1 VSFLSANHQ
10 FKKLRGIL
18 IKRDI
23 KGIRGISRE
32 LVRLRAY
39 QEIKRIW
46 GKYRGFI
53 IIRGDIYRFVDK
65 E

>member
-1 VSFLSANHQ
+1 M
-10 FKKLRGIL
+10 
-18 IKRDI
+18 
-23 KGIRGISRE
+23 E
-32 LVRLRAY
+32 LVGLRAY

-53 IIRGDIYRFVDK
+53 IIRGDIYRFVDQ